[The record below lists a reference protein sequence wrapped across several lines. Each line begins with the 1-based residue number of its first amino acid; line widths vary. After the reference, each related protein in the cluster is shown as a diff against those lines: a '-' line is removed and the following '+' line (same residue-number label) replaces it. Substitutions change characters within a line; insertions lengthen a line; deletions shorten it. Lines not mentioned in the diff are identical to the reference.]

1 MSLYAKKYALSPS
14 IPYDRI
20 YICSKVR
27 SGSRLWRHNRLIS
40 RWWHYWFIFFK
51 LHFLILKIQTVPRS
65 MALEWIYL
73 TRREIISTKEQ
84 YSQWFF
90 RFLIGVSDWCL
101 QDGALWQSDHEPIR
115 DRLLITYQIPSFAR
129 LFYIIITIFLRKNIY
144 GIFQSL
150 ELCILIEAGF

>member
-1 MSLYAKKYALSPS
+1 MSLYAKKYALSPY
-14 IPYDRI
+14 IPYDSI

-65 MALEWIYL
+65 MALEWIYW

-84 YSQWFF
+84 YSNSDFKIFKGGNWLMLTRWRTLEDSSQSEIG
-90 RFLIGVSDWCL
+90 FLR
-101 QDGALWQSDHEPIR
+101 AN
-115 DRLLITYQIPSFAR
+115 QIPSFS
-129 LFYIIITIFLRKNIY
+129 YQVKWVHQI
-144 GIFQSL
+144 GS
-150 ELCILIEAGF
+150 